1 MDVTLLPTFVN
12 VNTKIPGSIQDLFT
26 ITRSGIPIIGWLL
39 FALGFDAGGIVI
51 VIASVFTD
59 ILAPEVI
66 DVSLYFFATGI
77 AFFLYALVPGI
88 LLTIMLYGGI
98 AVLLVVVGYAAV
110 QLLS

>member
-1 MDVTLLPTFVN
+1 MDVTLLPAFVN
-12 VNTKIPGSIQDLFT
+12 INTRIPGSIQDLFT

-39 FALGFDAGGIVI
+39 FAFAYDAGGVVVI
-51 VIASVFTD
+51 LVSVFTD

-66 DVSLYFFATGI
+66 DVSLYFFATGV
-77 AFFLYALVPGI
+77 ALFLYALVPGI

-98 AVLLVVVGYAAV
+98 AVLLVVVGYAAS